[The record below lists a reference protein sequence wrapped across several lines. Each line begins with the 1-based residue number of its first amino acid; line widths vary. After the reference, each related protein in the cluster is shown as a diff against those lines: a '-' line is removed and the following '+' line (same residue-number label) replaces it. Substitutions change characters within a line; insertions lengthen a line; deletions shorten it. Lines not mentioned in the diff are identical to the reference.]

1 MQNLQSFLYFSSQ
14 IQICT
19 SILRNDASLV
29 QKGSSVKRASAELS
43 AVSAVC
49 VALNLPSNFH
59 PLPFSSID
67 WISKLHSLRKLNTLS
82 SPYLSCGLKRRIL
95 AAEMKKPRKVWPPKR
110 RWLPS
115 LPQWVNSC
123 DVVPPVPFTGQWLI
137 QLIQFS
143 VDKLMNIP
151 DHISVNSSRSA
162 TRPCPS

>member
-1 MQNLQSFLYFSSQ
+1 MFSIFTNFPKPNQNLHSFLYFSSQ

-49 VALNLPSNFH
+49 VALNLPSWNFH
-59 PLPFSSID
+59 PLPVTGSQSSTVWES
-67 WISKLHSLRKLNTLS
+67 WIHCPHHIWVVALKGVFWQLRWKSLGKF
-82 SPYLSCGLKRRIL
+82 GLQS
-95 AAEMKKPRKVWPPKR
+95 AGGCPH
-110 RWLPS
+110 S

-151 DHISVNSSRSA
+151 DHISV
-162 TRPCPS
+162 